1 MRKVLAIFFLGVLGY
16 YMFTVLMGFPFGA
29 DHLNPSLAGA
39 YLKDTVSKTGAVN
52 VVTSIVVN
60 YRGFD
65 TLGEVT
71 VLFLAA
77 TGMGALLY
85 NGKSLNRPRQNA
97 SVIVK
102 AGSRL
107 LFPLIIILGAYVFIH
122 GHLTPGGGFQ
132 GGAIIASGFL
142 LMFIAYRN
150 YHVSHRILS
159 NIESSAGSIFVILGL
174 LGLLYGVTFLENI
187 MPLGIPNKL
196 FSAGVIPLIYIAV
209 GFKVGAELT
218 ALLDT
223 MLKTVK

>member
-1 MRKVLAIFFLGVLGY
+1 MRKALAVILLGIIGY
-16 YMFTVLMGFPFGA
+16 YLLATFFQIPFGA
-29 DHLNPSLAGA
+29 DRIMAGVA
-39 YLKDTVSKTGAVN
+39 GKYLYEGVQKTGAVN
-52 VVTSIVVN
+52 IVTSIVVN

-85 NGKSLNRPRQNA
+85 HREAMHRNRQNA
-97 SVIVK
+97 SLIVK
-102 AGSRL
+102 TGARI
-107 LFPLIIILGAYVFIH
+107 LFPLIILLGAYVFVH

-142 LMFIAYRN
+142 LMFISYRT
-150 YHVSHRILS
+150 YHVNHKILS
-159 NIESSAGSIFVILGL
+159 LMETLAGSAFVIIGL
-174 LGLLYGVTFLENI
+174 LGLIYGHSFLANVL
-187 MPLGIPNKL
+187 PFGQANTL

-218 ALLDT
+218 AVLDT